1 MISYLT
7 EVHLTSTAV
16 LHFRYSGLPVAT
28 MLFTVATAACLVSM
42 ATASSP
48 FSSAG
53 RHPSGRRLGRCAAGY
68 ADPTAPATSV
78 HRLRPGD
85 VHVVAAL
92 GDSVTTA
99 WVARARLREDRGFSW
114 SAGGERGALTLPNL
128 LRRFSPHLE
137 GAARGPGEA
146 GSPAAG
152 LNVAVNGARHAE
164 LPAQAERLIRLV
176 RHHPRI
182 DAERDW
188 KVVTV
193 MIGGNDICQSC
204 SAGDSPSL
212 TETDHLLA
220 LRETL
225 DLLHSQL
232 PRTFVN
238 LVPLV
243 DVAGLRLLQDERACR
258 RLSWLLHSVGPRL
271 TGRGVSGCPCL
282 AGPDRVPPQLVQQ
295 LVRRYRRA
303 ELALVASGRYDTRDD
318 FTVVVQPFTLG
329 ARLPREQDT
338 GGTDTRFVAV
348 DCFHPSLWGQE
359 LLAAMLW
366 NNMVSP
372 VDAKS
377 ADGRDAW
384 HGLKCPDP
392 DFPFLGTYKNRAH
405 TAISYRDPFGM
416 EREHNN
422 ARGFIGATTS
432 ELLRRVNE

>member
-1 MISYLT
+1 ML
-7 EVHLTSTAV
+7 STA
-16 LHFRYSGLPVAT
+16 PVAA
-28 MLFTVATAACLVSM
+28 VAAAAACLVSM

-53 RHPSGRRLGRCAAGY
+53 RRPSGRRLGRCAAGY
-68 ADPTAPATSV
+68 ADPSSPTTSV

-85 VHVVAAL
+85 VRVVAAL

-114 SAGGERGALTLPNL
+114 SAGGERDALTLPNL

-137 GAARGPGEA
+137 GAARGPGEV
-146 GSPAAG
+146 GSAAAG
-152 LNVAVNGARHAE
+152 LNVAANGARQAE
-164 LPAQAERLIRLV
+164 LPAQAEHLISLI
-176 RHHPRI
+176 RHHPHI

-204 SAGDSPSL
+204 SAGNSPSL
-212 TETDHLLA
+212 TEADHVLA

-225 DLLHSQL
+225 DLLHDQL

-238 LVPLV
+238 LVPVV
-243 DVAGLRLLQDERACR
+243 DLAGLRLLQEERACR

-271 TGRGVSGCPCL
+271 TGRRVSGCPCL
-282 AGPDRVPPQLVQQ
+282 AGPGRAAPELVQQ
-295 LVRRYRRA
+295 LVRRYQRA
-303 ELALVASGRYDTRDD
+303 ELALVASGRYDTSDQ
-318 FTVVVQPFTLG
+318 FTVVVQPFSLG
-329 ARLPREQDT
+329 ARLPREPGT
-338 GGTDTRFVAV
+338 GDIDTRFVAV

-359 LLAAMLW
+359 MLAAMLW

-384 HGLKCPDP
+384 RGLKCPDP
-392 DFPFLGTYKNRAH
+392 EFPFLGTYKNRAH
-405 TAISYRDPFGM
+405 IANTSRSPFRLDHKPK
-416 EREHNN
+416 ESRAFN
-422 ARGFIGATTS
+422 AVTS
-432 ELLRRVNE
+432 GGLL